1 MGRWSCDSHVIG
13 QATAGGW
20 SCDRLGYCRW
30 VVGGRKAFVSHCVN

>member
-20 SCDRLGYCRW
+20 SCDSHVIGQATA
-30 VVGGRKAFVSHCVN
+30 GGSLVM